1 MKKKIYFT
9 KQRKIQWVFQLS
21 SSEMM
26 LDLYILNESDFLK
39 KNYICIVTQTKKC
52 SSKTQLY
59 NFDSNIMYKCSVKM
73 EISNI
78 NQAWKH

>member
-1 MKKKIYFT
+1 
-9 KQRKIQWVFQLS
+9 
-21 SSEMM
+21 MM

-78 NQAWKH
+78 NQA